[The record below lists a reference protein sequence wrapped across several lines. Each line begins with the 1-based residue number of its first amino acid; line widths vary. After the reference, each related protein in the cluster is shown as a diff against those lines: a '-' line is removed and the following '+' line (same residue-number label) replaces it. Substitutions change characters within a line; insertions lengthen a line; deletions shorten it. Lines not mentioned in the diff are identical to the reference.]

1 MPIRFKPVNC
11 KNCYKCVRYCP
22 VKAIKIK
29 NHQAQIMVD
38 ACILCENCTI
48 VCPQNAKE
56 ENNVIPRIKEVMK
69 AGKKVIASVNSAY
82 IAQYPVRNFAEM
94 RSVLKQLGF
103 SDARECAEGAYLVKK
118 EYEKILGEGEVDFA
132 ISSRCPSIVQL
143 IEKKYPQLMKY
154 VMPVLSYYNAHAKYI
169 KSQDPDAVVV
179 CISPCI
185 ATWAELNEPSNS
197 IDYVISF
204 EELEQWIESE
214 PVIFAE
220 EEDDSHY
227 LSRMSVLSSGFL
239 DSMEKN
245 RKYDYIG
252 VDGIENCKSVLEE
265 IARGNMEHYY
275 VELSA
280 CHGGCIGGPSF
291 RRKKQKNR
299 LEGTLAIRNSA
310 LEKTVA
316 LEDAPDYNIA
326 CDLDLS
332 RQFMRGGINE
342 AMPTEEQIKEIMQ
355 KMGKMAKEDELNC
368 GACGYNTCRD
378 KAIAIFQNKAEISMC
393 IPYMREKE
401 EQYANKIVSAMPGLL
416 VTVNDDL
423 EVIQMNKA
431 AMDLFDIKRKKTIIG
446 QPVSTIMDD
455 YEMVNMLAFDKNFA
469 QDQLYLEEENVYLE
483 RIFTRDR
490 KNGLIICAMKN
501 VTKEILYRQEVHKMK
516 VAAANMADKLAVE
529 QMKLVQQIAGLLGE
543 TAADTKVAVE
553 KLKETIM
560 LDPQTRK
567 KQED

>member
-11 KNCYKCVRYCP
+11 KNCYKCVRNCP

-56 ENNVIPRIKEVMK
+56 ERNEIPRIRELMQE
-69 AGKKVIASVNSAY
+69 GKKVIASVNSAY
-82 IAQYPVRNFAEM
+82 IAQYPVENFEQM
-94 RSVLKQLGF
+94 RSALKRLGF
-103 SDARECAEGAYLVKK
+103 TDARESAEGAYLVKK
-118 EYEKILGEGEVDFA
+118 EYEKILGEGDVEFA
-132 ISSRCPSIVQL
+132 ISSRCPTIVQL
-143 IEKKYPQLMKY
+143 VEKKYPQLMKY
-154 VMPVLSYYNAHAKYI
+154 LMPVLSYYNAHAKYI
-169 KSQDPDAVVV
+169 KSQEPEAVVV

-185 ATWAELNEPSNS
+185 STWSELQEPTNA

-204 EELEQWIESE
+204 EELEQWMEQEQIA
-214 PVIFAE
+214 FTE
-220 EEDDSHY
+220 EQDDSHY
-227 LSRMSVLSSGFL
+227 LSRIAVLSNGFL

-252 VDGIENCKSVLEE
+252 VDGIENCKNVLEE
-265 IARGNMEHYY
+265 IAAGGMEHYY

-291 RRKKQKNR
+291 RKKKQRNR

-310 LEKTVA
+310 IDRGVA
-316 LEDAPDYNIA
+316 LECAPDYDIN

-332 RQFMRGGINE
+332 RQFMRSGVHE
-342 AMPTEEQIKEIMQ
+342 EMPTEEQILEILQ
-355 KMGKMAKEDELNC
+355 KMGKTALEDELNC
-368 GACGYNTCRD
+368 SACGYNTCRD

-416 VTVNDDL
+416 VTVNDEL
-423 EVIQMNKA
+423 QVIQMNRA
-431 AMDLFDIKRKKTIIG
+431 AMDLFDIKRKKNIIG
-446 QPVSTIMDD
+446 QPVSMIMDD
-455 YEMVNMLAFDKNFA
+455 YEIVNMLAFDKSFA
-469 QDQLYLEEENVYLE
+469 QDKLYLEEENVYLE
-483 RIFTRDR
+483 RVFTRDR
-490 KNGLIICAMKN
+490 QNGLIICAMKN
-501 VTKEILYRQEVHKMK
+501 VTKETLYHQEVHKMK
-516 VAAANMADKLAVE
+516 VAAAEMADELAVE

-567 KQED
+567 K